1 MKTVFLSALFL
12 IATAMSAQEATKK
25 AATTKDTIKEKITRL
40 EEVTVTIKK
49 KFIKVDSDKTTVSV
63 KDNAMLNSGSSL
75 EAVKKL
81 PGVITSPTG
90 SITLNGKG
98 VAIYIDGA
106 PSTLS
111 GTDLQNY
118 LNSLPANAIEKV
130 ELTNNAIIAFITT
143 TGKMNVKI
151 DGME

>member
-1 MKTVFLSALFL
+1 MLLLCHVVV
-12 IATAMSAQEATKK
+12 AQENTKPEIVRDSVK
-25 AATTKDTIKEKITRL
+25 PKENSLKEVQVYGNKKQYVKI
-40 EEVTVTIKK
+40 
-49 KFIKVDSDKTTVSV
+49 DSDKTTVNV

-90 SITLNGKG
+90 SITLNSKN

-106 PSTLS
+106 PSSLS

-118 LNSLPANAIEKV
+118 LSTLPANAIEKV
-130 ELTNNAIIAFITT
+130 
-143 TGKMNVKI
+143 
-151 DGME
+151 